1 MMSKIVYQTSVTST
15 GGRDGHAQNDEGS
28 IDITL
33 AVPKEMGGN
42 GNGNNPE
49 QLFAAGYSACFLGAM
64 KFAASQNADFPQVT
78 GDTQVTATVGIGP
91 REDKGFGLTVDL
103 EIHIPD
109 RDIAEVQALVD
120 EADTICPYS
129 HAVRGNIP
137 VTVRAV

>member
-1 MMSKIVYQTSVTST
+1 MSKIVYQTSVTST
-15 GGRDGHAQNDEGS
+15 GGRDGRAQNEDGS

-33 AVPKEMGGN
+33 APPKEMGGN

-64 KFAASQNADFPQVT
+64 KYAASQNADFPSVT

-109 RDIAEVQALVD
+109 ADVAEVQALVD

-137 VTVRAV
+137 VSVKAV

>member
-1 MMSKIVYQTSVTST
+1 MTKIVYQTSVTAT
-15 GGRDGHAQNDEGS
+15 GGRDGRAQNEDGS
-28 IDITL
+28 IDIGL

-42 GNGNNPE
+42 GHGNNPE

-64 KFAASQNADFPQVT
+64 KYAASQNPDFPHVS

-109 RDIAEVQALVD
+109 ADLAKVQALVE

-137 VTVRAV
+137 VSVKAV